1 MGANFAQEPSAS
13 AATTPRV
20 DVNVTSFGADPTG
33 IADSAQA
40 VKAAIKRVK
49 RLSNQ
54 GKATRLVFPTGTY
67 QLYPEHAEVRELYV
81 SNTVGANQTYRNK
94 TIAMLAEGVHD
105 VIIDGQGSRLT
116 MHGQLPQLILAISLS
131 AISPPTG
138 LPPPRVIDLTVVK
151 KGTTHGQPW
160 REFRIPDG
168 YQVHASAFNLTI
180 ASENSPYT
188 GKPYWRYTN
197 LRTGFDLP
205 EKYLI
210 TQKFSLSSGQNL
222 RVGWGIQPALF
233 NGATSVRLTPQRTLR
248 VSYLPGMN
256 VDSTIGDSFQMRTK
270 VRDTPG
276 GLIWKSKRTTLENLQ
291 MGYLHGF
298 GILAQFSTDLTVR
311 NCDFRPPSDS
321 WRTTAA
327 FADIL
332 HVSGARGHIR
342 IYDNNF
348 GFAHDDPINVHGT
361 YVQMVARG
369 QDSHTPTFRYMHSE
383 TAGFPQ
389 VSVGDQVTLV
399 NRDTLQD
406 LPWRARVTAVS
417 GPSGRDHKN
426 SLTTMSVTF
435 DKPLPGAAL
444 PHVVALENL
453 TYSPAVTIRH
463 NHFESIPT
471 RGILVTTRKPVL
483 IKNNVFDQMQMASI
497 YISGDVN
504 GWYESSV
511 VRNVTIRRNVFIRP
525 GLGSD
530 VAQPVIFISPTS
542 GGRDPARAAHSHV
555 KIYDNV
561 FLMEDTGVLDA
572 KNVRDLRFNNNRVTH
587 YLPDS
592 QLKAKA
598 STHSLA
604 VGEMTQL
611 TAESTNSANT
621 PLVTLRGSRDVDL
634 SGNHLDSTFNRSVA
648 LKNTSAT
655 SVRSDAAL
663 PVGKESPAA
672 VHRWIVSD
680 PRLANVSTSGR
691 LTARK
696 TGVVAIFP
704 VYYDGIKEIAG
715 DPV

>member
-1 MGANFAQEPSAS
+1 MGY
-13 AATTPRV
+13 
-20 DVNVTSFGADPTG
+20 PTC
-33 IADSAQA
+33 SVQ
-40 VKAAIKRVK
+40 RC
-49 RLSNQ
+49 
-54 GKATRLVFPTGTY
+54 Y
-67 QLYPEHAEVRELYV
+67 QR
-81 SNTVGANQTYRNK
+81 K
-94 TIAMLAEGVHD
+94 TH
-105 VIIDGQGSRLT
+105 
-116 MHGQLPQLILAISLS
+116 
-131 AISPPTG
+131 
-138 LPPPRVIDLTVVK
+138 
-151 KGTTHGQPW
+151 
-160 REFRIPDG
+160 
-168 YQVHASAFNLTI
+168 
-180 ASENSPYT
+180 
-188 GKPYWRYTN
+188 
-197 LRTGFDLP
+197 
-205 EKYLI
+205 
-210 TQKFSLSSGQNL
+210 
-222 RVGWGIQPALF
+222 
-233 NGATSVRLTPQRTLR
+233 PQRTLR

-256 VDSTIGDSFQMRTK
+256 VDSTIGDSFQIRTK

-704 VYYDGIKEIAG
+704 VYYDGIKEVAG
-715 DPV
+715 DPVYMQITRQIRGGLLSRNNSGNTVNKAATSWTAAARKEVSPLHRANPALASVRFIGATLPGSSARELASGSGWVTVLSPRVRSLTAHFTPVDKNATVHVRVNSTSRALNNGRITVPITRGITVLEVRVVASDKIHSHIYRWVLLSNSQVRLPAPTTPRTDLQGTLALAPQATRRVIR